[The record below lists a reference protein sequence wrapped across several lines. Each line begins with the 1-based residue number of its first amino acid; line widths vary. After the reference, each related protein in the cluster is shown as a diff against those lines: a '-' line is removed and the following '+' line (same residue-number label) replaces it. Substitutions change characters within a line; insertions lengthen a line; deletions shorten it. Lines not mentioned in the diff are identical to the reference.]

1 MWIMIGFG
9 VALIII
15 VVLVVLLV
23 RKIYLY
29 KIDLANKEIA
39 AR

>member
-1 MWIMIGFG
+1 MIGFG
-9 VALIII
+9 VALIVII
-15 VVLVVLLV
+15 VLVVLLV

-29 KIDLANKEIA
+29 KIDLANKELA